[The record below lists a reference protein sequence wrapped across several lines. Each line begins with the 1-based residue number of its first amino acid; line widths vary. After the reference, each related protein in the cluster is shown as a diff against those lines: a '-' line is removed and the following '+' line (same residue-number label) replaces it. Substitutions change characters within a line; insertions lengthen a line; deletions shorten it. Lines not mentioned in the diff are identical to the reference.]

1 MRTDRSDLY
10 LGAIYHLQERGIAVT
25 TSRLA
30 EELDVSMASV
40 SEMLRKLGKGGW
52 VNYEPY
58 QPVTLAEAGRRR
70 AAKLVRR
77 HRLWE
82 VFMVE
87 KLGMGWERVYREACA
102 LEHATSEV
110 VMEALAEFLG
120 HPVTGAHGYPI
131 PDANGNVPVL
141 SKGLP
146 LIALKVGQRGQV
158 LQVSARDPE
167 LLLYL
172 KQINLVPGRVVEVLT
187 KAPFDG
193 PLTVRAGGA
202 ETHAIARQV
211 AACVNVNLLKE

>member
-40 SEMLRKLGKGGW
+40 SEMLRKLGEGGW

-131 PDANGNVPVL
+131 PDANGNVPD
-141 SKGLP
+141 LP
-146 LIALKVGQRGQV
+146 SVPLTALEAGQRGQV

-172 KQINLVPGRVVEVLT
+172 KQINLVPGGVVEVLT

-193 PLTVRAGGA
+193 PLTVRAGEGG
-202 ETHAIARQV
+202 THAIARQV

>member
-1 MRTDRSDLY
+1 
-10 LGAIYHLQERGIAVT
+10 
-25 TSRLA
+25 
-30 EELDVSMASV
+30 
-40 SEMLRKLGKGGW
+40 
-52 VNYEPY
+52 
-58 QPVTLAEAGRRR
+58 
-70 AAKLVRR
+70 
-77 HRLWE
+77 
-82 VFMVE
+82 
-87 KLGMGWERVYREACA
+87 MGWERVYREACA

-110 VMEALAEFLG
+110 LMEALAEFLG
-120 HPVTGAHGYPI
+120 HPTTGAHGYPI

-146 LIALKVGQRGQV
+146 LMVLKVGQRGQV

-193 PLTVRAGGA
+193 PLTVRVGEGGA
-202 ETHAIARQV
+202 HAIARQV